1 MKKARKNAIIIF
13 GISLFTAFILLG
25 SVLYITRYRVTVVDT
40 VRSKEGTY
48 EAVLQAVGDPAWPFG
63 SAPGRLVLKKD
74 GRTLSKTDIEIAN
87 DGGRIND
94 GNWKVAWRDDRAEI
108 TLSGQEQYDELVKM
122 YYGGQVESCQL
133 TTFNGAEVESTYNN
147 AEEQPAEPETE
158 GELFPG
164 EEQITAG
171 YKAVYEFCAASAA
184 DDFEVY
190 FGAKESSSRCI
201 LSEDEDTV
209 EYLTYSGRSQNE
221 KCGIY
226 VRYQNKK
233 NADGA
238 WNNTEGTIMDI
249 YAYVYESGDVMSS
262 GKTAWEDIGSEAYQ
276 EVTGEKQDHNFP
288 HMERD

>member
-1 MKKARKNAIIIF
+1 MKKARKNVIIIF

-25 SVLYITRYRVTVVDT
+25 SVLYITRYRVPVVDT

-48 EAVLQAVGDPAWPFG
+48 ETVLQAVGDPAWPFG

-94 GNWKVAWRDDRAEI
+94 GNWKAAWRDDRVEI

-164 EEQITAG
+164 EEQ
-171 YKAVYEFCAASAA
+171 
-184 DDFEVY
+184 
-190 FGAKESSSRCI
+190 
-201 LSEDEDTV
+201 
-209 EYLTYSGRSQNE
+209 
-221 KCGIY
+221 
-226 VRYQNKK
+226 
-233 NADGA
+233 
-238 WNNTEGTIMDI
+238 
-249 YAYVYESGDVMSS
+249 
-262 GKTAWEDIGSEAYQ
+262 
-276 EVTGEKQDHNFP
+276 DHNFP